1 MYVSEL
7 PLPGT
12 FMHVDV
18 FGLEK
23 ANREHLKDV
32 KESEFHSWGAETWN
46 IYSIHTAASL
56 QELRRGVWLI

>member
-23 ANREHLKDV
+23 ANKEHLQDV
-32 KESEFHSWGAETWN
+32 KESELHSWGEEIWN
-46 IYSIHTAASL
+46 ICSIYTAAS
-56 QELRRGVWLI
+56 